1 MKKVAILMTLL
12 FSFTITLNAKVVAR
26 VDNMVITEKEANQ
39 VLKTLTKGKYQW
51 STLPGTDKKQL
62 IQMMAP
68 AKLVLAKARK
78 ELSRKEKEVAIA
90 GFWMKKEILKQRI
103 SNSTV
108 KKAYNK
114 MVKIFKKSK
123 SRKKIPTFTESKEGI
138 KMQLAQ
144 DKIMSKLM
152 KSAKVKIR

>member
-1 MKKVAILMTLL
+1 MKKMMIAMALL
-12 FSFTITLNAKVVAR
+12 FSLTLQAKVVAT
-26 VDNMVITEKEANQ
+26 VNNMSISEAEANQ

-51 STLPGTDKKQL
+51 ATLPGTDKKQL

-68 AKLVLAKARK
+68 AKLVLAKAKRYLK
-78 ELSRKEKEVAIA
+78 TKEKEVAIA

-103 SNSTV
+103 SDSTV

-123 SRKKIPTFTESKEGI
+123 SRKKIPTFAESKEGI

-152 KSAKVKIR
+152 KSAKVKIK

>member
-1 MKKVAILMTLL
+1 MKKIIIAMSIL
-12 FSFTITLNAKVVAR
+12 FSLTLNAKVVAT
-26 VDNMVITEKEANQ
+26 VNNITITEVEANQ

-68 AKLVLAKARK
+68 AKLVLAKAKRYLK
-78 ELSRKEKEVAIA
+78 AKEKEVAIA
-90 GFWMKKEILKQRI
+90 GFWMKKHIEKQRI
-103 SNSTV
+103 SDATV
-108 KKAYNK
+108 KKAYHK

-123 SRKKIPTFTESKEGI
+123 SRKKIPSYAESKAGI

-144 DKIMSKLM
+144 DRIMSKLM
-152 KSAKVKIR
+152 KSAKVKIK